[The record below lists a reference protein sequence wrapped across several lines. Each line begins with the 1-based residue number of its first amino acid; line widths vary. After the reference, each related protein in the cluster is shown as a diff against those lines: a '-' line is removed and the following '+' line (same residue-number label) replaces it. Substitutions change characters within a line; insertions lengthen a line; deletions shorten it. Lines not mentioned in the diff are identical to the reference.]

1 MATETLNE
9 KFDYEKEIWA
19 VADLIRG
26 PIKTS
31 EYNRV
36 ILPFTMLRRLECA
49 LEPTRSAVLQAV
61 EEHEAEWGRESD
73 NYCTFS
79 KKAFYNLYK

>member
-1 MATETLNE
+1 MATEVQTV
-9 KFDYEKEIWA
+9 KFDYAKEIWD

-26 PIKTS
+26 PIKAS

-49 LEPTRSAVLQAV
+49 LEPTRQTVLQAV
-61 EEHEAEWGRESD
+61 EEHEAEWGRESE
-73 NYCTFS
+73 NYPLPG
-79 KKAFYNLYK
+79 AILI

>member
-1 MATETLNE
+1 MINETTTPE
-9 KFDYEKEIWA
+9 FDYAKEIWD

-36 ILPFTMLRRLECA
+36 SRRVSRYMRYSFHN
-49 LEPTRSAVLQAV
+49 PK
-61 EEHEAEWGRESD
+61 
-73 NYCTFS
+73 S
-79 KKAFYNLYK
+79 KKEKIILY

>member
-1 MATETLNE
+1 MASDNQTNN
-9 KFDYEKEIWA
+9 FDYAKEIWDI
-19 VADLIRG
+19 ADLIRG

-49 LEPTRSAVLQAV
+49 LEPTRNAVLDAIK
-61 EEHEAEWGRESD
+61 EHASEWG
-73 NYCTFS
+73 Y
-79 KKAFYNLYK
+79 LLL